1 MSALGLNSGEKTGEP
16 PRYQREMVVHP
27 DFSPSR
33 CIPWPLHPLRAVGD
47 VAISPAIGAPAVLWP
62 LDEKAA
68 KVEIL
73 TEAVLPN
80 IPSFDD

>member
-27 DFSPSR
+27 DFSPRR
-33 CIPWPLHPLRAVGD
+33 CIPRPLHTLRAISNI
-47 VAISPAIGAPAVLWP
+47 AISPAIGPPAVLWS

-80 IPSFDD
+80 IPSFDY